1 MFSTPNNVTGNS
13 SGNLMNGGLI
23 IRYKDRYIFSDFSN
37 HEFIASVNLDWTDK
51 QVVHHS
57 ASRNFNL
64 YGTCLIFCDLGDG
77 QKIKSLNLFTNQ
89 LETLVEDNT
98 FLLNVIENYIFYRNN
113 TDGQKIYRFD
123 LKTHNNIRLTD
134 CKGWYITPVNG
145 VIYFRNYDIL
155 KLAVIDYNGESYNV
169 LSEDTPVDIIHDG
182 NYLFYGN
189 WDKGKRLTKLKIGH
203 SAIDEEAICND
214 AAFSINE
221 VGDTLYFS
229 NWDDNK
235 SLYSIKKDGTFR
247 TKLIDCP
254 VWCLN
259 IVDQYIYFRIHGD
272 DNSFYRT
279 KLNSTQFEKII

>member
-1 MFSTPNNVTGNS
+1 MFSTKNHVVGNS

-23 IRYKDRYIFSDFSN
+23 VRYHDRYIFSDFSN
-37 HEFIASVNLDWTDK
+37 REFISSVNLEWVDK
-51 QVVHHS
+51 RIVHPS
-57 ASRNFNL
+57 ASRNFNI
-64 YGTCLIFCDLGDG
+64 YGSSLIFCDLGDK
-77 QKIKSLNLFTNQ
+77 QKIKRLYFGTNQ
-89 LETLVEDNT
+89 LETLVEDDT
-98 FLLNVIENYIFYRNN
+98 FLLNVVGDSIFYRNN

-123 LKTHNNIRLTD
+123 LKTKNNVPLTE

-145 VIYFRNYDIL
+145 TIYFRNYDIL
-155 KLAVIDYNGESYNV
+155 KLASIDYNGEDYKV

-182 NYLFYGN
+182 KYLFYGN
-189 WDKGKRLTKLKIGH
+189 WDRGKRLTKLEIGH

-221 VGDTLYFS
+221 ANDTLYYS

-235 SLYSIKKDGTFR
+235 ALYSIKKNGDSR
-247 TKLIDCP
+247 TKLIDQP

-272 DNSFYRT
+272 DNSLYRC
-279 KLNSTQFEKII
+279 KIDSTQFEKII